1 MSLVTAADRCVLPD
15 AAGAPKLQC
24 TVSSNTKFGPDGW
37 TRIAVAAAAVLL
49 FVSALRL
56 AQCRAFRLTS
66 GGLAG
71 VAGLSLLLLMT
82 LMK

>member
-1 MSLVTAADRCVLPD
+1 MLPN
-15 AAGAPKLQC
+15 AAGTPKLQC
-24 TVSSNTKFGPDGW
+24 NVSSNTEFGPDCW
-37 TRIAVAAAAVLL
+37 SRIASAAAAVLL
-49 FVSALRL
+49 FLSATQL

-71 VAGLSLLLLMT
+71 VAGLSLLLLLT